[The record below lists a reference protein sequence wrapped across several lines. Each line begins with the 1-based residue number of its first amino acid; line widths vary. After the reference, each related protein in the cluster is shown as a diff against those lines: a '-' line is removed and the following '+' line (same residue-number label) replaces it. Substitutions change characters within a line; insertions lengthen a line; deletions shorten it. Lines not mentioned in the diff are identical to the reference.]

1 MKSQFAHLSREPTT
15 CTKKCDNLWR
25 QAVSQKGPS
34 WPIDK
39 ISTQKPCN
47 FTGPSKSLFWW
58 HQGVRNLQ
66 PCVADGPRYS
76 QNIPSRV
83 LLTHPVSWCKV
94 EHGTGSEPCHR
105 VTTQNVPRE
114 PTGKNGQ
121 ISATFGSWAK
131 PHLPSR
137 QVSTEPVCTKWYSGT
152 RGHTLVTFAATLTS
166 PTLVN

>member
-1 MKSQFAHLSREPTT
+1 LHSCHASPRRAQKVVTICGDNALVKRVSTVKNSVST
-15 CTKKCDNLWR
+15 C
-25 QAVSQKGPS
+25 
-34 WPIDK
+34 
-39 ISTQKPCN
+39 QKPCN

-83 LLTHPVSWCKV
+83 LLTRPASWCKV

-105 VTTQNVPRE
+105 VTTQNVRTE

-121 ISATFGSWAK
+121 ISATFGSWANTV
-131 PHLPSR
+131 LPSR
-137 QVSTEPVCTKWYSGT
+137 QVVPQSVCTKWYSGT
-152 RGHTLVTFAATLTS
+152 RGHTLVTFAAIGSKQVGQAKRTA
-166 PTLVN
+166 